1 MFLVSQV
8 PLCAMTLLPIILGM
22 FVGARTARAFPRLT
36 TLARSGG
43 AIVGLGGYLAMAGVS
58 AKIGH
63 YVLNFGDRMLIL
75 VPIFLVAHVPLL
87 RCAWRSRQAPVPE
100 AVRVRSAD
108 RPDIASLL
116 HDTVGQGLTVISMQ
130 ARSATGVNRVQE
142 LSDIDE
148 TATRAMGELRQV
160 LGYLHTT
167 RRQQQDDI
175 FSGRLVDV
183 VNGFRGAGVALDFV
197 ARGSED
203 QVPVRL
209 RPVMVRVVR
218 EALSNAVKHDRGGA
232 VTVELDVVPQPRL
245 AVRTRSA
252 ARAGPALARSLS
264 TGHGTRMM
272 HRLVTGHGGS
282 LRILE
287 ADGEFRVE
295 AVFPVDELDQRGDM
309 TA

>member
-1 MFLVSQV
+1 
-8 PLCAMTLLPIILGM
+8 M
-22 FVGARTARAFPRLT
+22 FVGARIARARPRFT
-36 TLARSGG
+36 NLARSAGT
-43 AIVGLGGYLAMAGVS
+43 IIGLGGYLAMVGVN
-58 AKIGH
+58 AKMGH
-63 YVLNFGDRMLIL
+63 YDLGFGNRMLIL
-75 VPIFLVAHVPLL
+75 VPIFLVAHAPIL
-87 RCAWRSRQAPVPE
+87 RHAWRSRHDPASD
-100 AVRVRSAD
+100 ARSAD
-108 RPDIASLL
+108 RTDIASLL

-130 ARSATGVNRVQE
+130 ARNATSADRVQE
-142 LSDIDE
+142 LSVIDE

-160 LGYLHTT
+160 LGYLHAT
-167 RRQQQDDI
+167 RAQRQDEI
-175 FSGRLVDV
+175 FGGQLIDV

-209 RPVMVRVVR
+209 RPVMVRVAR
-218 EALSNAVKHDRGGA
+218 EALSNAVKHDRGAA

-252 ARAGPALARSLS
+252 APAGPALARPPSS
-264 TGHGTRMM
+264 GHGTRMM
-272 HRLVTGHGGS
+272 HRLVVGHGGS

-295 AVFPVDELDQRGDM
+295 AVFPVGEPDRPKAM

>member
-1 MFLVSQV
+1 M
-8 PLCAMTLLPIILGM
+8 
-22 FVGARTARAFPRLT
+22 
-36 TLARSGG
+36 TLARSAGT
-43 AIVGLGGYLAMAGVS
+43 IIGLGGYLAMAGVN
-58 AKIGH
+58 AKMGH
-63 YVLNFGDRMLIL
+63 YDLGFGNRMLIL
-75 VPIFLVAHVPLL
+75 VPIFLVAHVPIL
-87 RCAWRSRQAPVPE
+87 RRAWQSRQEPAQDLVS
-100 AVRVRSAD
+100 ARSAD

-130 ARSATGVNRVQE
+130 ARNATGADRVQE
-142 LSDIDE
+142 LSDIDD
-148 TATRAMGELRQV
+148 TATRAMSELRQV

-167 RRQQQDDI
+167 RRQQQDDLFCGQLI
-175 FSGRLVDV
+175 DV

-209 RPVMVRVVR
+209 RPVMVRVAR
-218 EALSNAVKHDRGGA
+218 EALSNAVKHDRGAA
-232 VTVELDVVPQPRL
+232 VTVELDVIPHPRL

-252 ARAGPALARSLS
+252 ARAGPVLARSLS
-264 TGHGTRMM
+264 SGHGTRMM
-272 HRLVTGHGGS
+272 HRLVVGHGGS

-295 AVFPVDELDQRGDM
+295 AVFPVDEPDRQKVM